1 MTQPRKGRKGIPM
14 YYDAHALRITA
25 AEAVEKADICC
36 LLSDMTIGYSIYTEF
51 LPRIL
56 EAAPGRDSW
65 VWGQLFGTIFFA
77 GRVQGV
83 REERAHRREIAARK
97 AARSGI
103 RERGPRSDG

>member
-36 LLSDMTIGYSIYTEF
+36 LLSDMQISHEIYTAF
-51 LPRIL
+51 IPRIRG
-56 EAAPGRDSW
+56 AAPGRDSW
-65 VWGQLFGTIFFA
+65 EWYCLFGTIFFA

-83 REERAHRREIAARK
+83 REERARRREIAARK